1 MQCPTSIFSSPP
13 LFIRNPSVDPDN
25 DVFNFPI
32 VNPDADE
39 IFDPGYESWCFPPL
53 RKAKKGSDK
62 EMFWQIG
69 FSNSHRQFITISGT
83 SGGKLKISEPTFIT
97 AKGKNSLAMQAYSQM
112 RNLYRTRVRK
122 GSHLLGQH
130 TSSTYVNPMLAQV
143 FTPGM
148 PLPPS
153 FCLQPKLD
161 GIRVYVKVVD
171 NQLIPM
177 TRQNKLIDYAMKY
190 ILPSLKYLQSVL
202 PQAIGFDGE
211 LYIHQMPDGSYPSFN
226 QIQSIV
232 TTRTSEHAD
241 LRLIQFH
248 IFDVDIP
255 QLSFYDRF
263 TLLSNAIQTI
273 QSGLIANPTWIPN
286 LQEFNYYIQLVE
298 TIFAYSEEDINTNH
312 GRWREQHYEGVMIR
326 RLDRPYE
333 NGRSNAIYKYKHFQE
348 GEAVI
353 VDVISGNGADLN
365 AAIFTLAFNGIQF
378 NARPAGTRGQSATI
392 EERRK
397 IFAMRDQ
404 YIGTTVDFA
413 YQNLSEEGVPRFP
426 TVIKWNRFD

>member
-13 LFIRNPSVDPDN
+13 LFIRNVSVDPDN

-62 EMFWQIG
+62 EMFWQIAY
-69 FSNSHRQFITISGT
+69 SNGQFITLSGT
-83 SGGKLKISEPTFIT
+83 SSGKLKISEPTFIT

-122 GSHLLGQH
+122 GSHLLGQQ
-130 TSSTYVNPMLAQV
+130 TSSTYVNPMLAQE
-143 FTPGM
+143 FTPGT
-148 PLPPS
+148 PLPSS

-171 NQLIPM
+171 NELIPM
-177 TRQNKLIDYAMKY
+177 TRQNKPIGYAMKY

-211 LYIHQMPDGSYPSFN
+211 LYIHQLPDGSYPSFS

-241 LRLIQFH
+241 LHLVQFH

-255 QLSFYDRF
+255 HLSFYDRF
-263 TLLSNAIQTI
+263 ALLSNAINTI
-273 QSGLIANPTWIPN
+273 RNGLIANPTWIPG
-286 LQEFNYYIQLVE
+286 LQEFNYYVPLVE
-298 TIFAYSEEDINTNH
+298 TVIVHSEADINANH
-312 GRWREQHYEGVMIR
+312 DRWVDQNYEGVMIR
-326 RLDRPYE
+326 RLDRAYE
-333 NGRSNAIYKYKHFQE
+333 NGRSNAIYKYKYFQE
-348 GEAVI
+348 GEGVI
-353 VDVISGNGADLN
+353 VDVTSGNGADLN
-365 AAIFTLAFNGIQF
+365 AAIFVIAFNGIQF
-378 NARPAGTRGQSATI
+378 TARPSGTRGQSATI

-397 IFAMRDQ
+397 IFAMRDR
-404 YIGTTVDFA
+404 YIGTPVEFR
-413 YQNLSEEGVPRFP
+413 YQSLFEGIPRFP
-426 TVIKWNRFD
+426 RAVLWNRFD